1 MKNQMFALI
10 GLGLLL
16 ATASAYAQTGVVK
29 ANVPFNFIVNKAE
42 LPAGQYRIQP
52 MGISA
57 SAMAIESPDGKV
69 VQAFLPNACASPQA
83 QKTTKLVFHRYGSH
97 YFLAQIWKAGNDR
110 GQELAASG
118 LETEVARDYPAQSVV
133 VVATLR

>member
-52 MGISA
+52 MGITA
-57 SAMAIESPDGKV
+57 SAMA
-69 VQAFLPNACASPQA
+69 
-83 QKTTKLVFHRYGSH
+83 
-97 YFLAQIWKAGNDR
+97 
-110 GQELAASG
+110 
-118 LETEVARDYPAQSVV
+118 
-133 VVATLR
+133 